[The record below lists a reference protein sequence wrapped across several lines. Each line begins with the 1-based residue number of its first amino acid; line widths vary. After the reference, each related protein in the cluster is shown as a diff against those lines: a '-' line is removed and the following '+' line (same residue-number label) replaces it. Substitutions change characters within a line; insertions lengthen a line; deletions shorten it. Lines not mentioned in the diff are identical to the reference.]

1 MHLCLMLAI
10 IATSIQNVNRVN
22 MNIFAVCLLVDSA
35 SERIVQRSILCFF
48 AKYMV
53 LISHLK

>member
-1 MHLCLMLAI
+1 
-10 IATSIQNVNRVN
+10 